1 MMALDTNVLVRF
13 LVEDDADQ
21 AARAAALLGR
31 AEREGEPLLVSEV
44 VACELVWVL
53 ESAYGFDRGEIAGA
67 LRDLLSVRALRFL
80 ELDALQRALSSY
92 AAGRGDFADYLVRE
106 VARDAGCQAVVT
118 FDRTILK
125 EPGFVK
131 P

>member
-21 AARAAALLGR
+21 AARAAALLRR
-31 AEREGEPLLVSEV
+31 AEAGGEPLVVSEV
-44 VACELVWVL
+44 VTCELVWVL
-53 ESAYGFDRGEIAGA
+53 ESAYGFGRDEIAGA
-67 LRDLLSVRALRFL
+67 LRDLLSVRALKFL
-80 ELDALQRALSSY
+80 GLDAVQRALVAY
-92 AAGRGDFADYLVRE
+92 ARGRGDFADYVVRE
-106 VARDAGCQAVVT
+106 IARDAGCEAVAT

-125 EPGFVK
+125 EPGFVR